1 MRKILLLILSILIV
15 TACGTVK
22 YVPVEAKTD
31 SVYVEKIIERLD
43 TVYFQ
48 IPVEV
53 KDIITYADSSHLE
66 TSVAVSDAWVDSLS
80 IFHHRLQNKAETALK
95 KEVNHKDKII
105 EKEVIK
111 EVPVIKEVEVPVKY
125 IPDYYKRVNSGF
137 WILLSILILIVGFK
151 IFKIVRKFL

>member
-1 MRKILLLILSILIV
+1 MILTVILSV
-15 TACGTVK
+15 CACGTVK

-31 SVYVEKIIERLD
+31 SVYVEKIIEHLD
-43 TVYFQ
+43 TIFVD

-80 IFHHRLQNKAETALK
+80 IFHHRLQNKADLQLK
-95 KEVNHKDKII
+95 KEVPRKDKVI
-105 EKEVIK
+105 EKVVYK

-125 IPDYYKRVNSGF
+125 VPDYYKRVNTGF
-137 WILLSILILIVGFK
+137 WILLSMLILIVGWK
-151 IFKIVRKFL
+151 IFKIVRKFYFKV